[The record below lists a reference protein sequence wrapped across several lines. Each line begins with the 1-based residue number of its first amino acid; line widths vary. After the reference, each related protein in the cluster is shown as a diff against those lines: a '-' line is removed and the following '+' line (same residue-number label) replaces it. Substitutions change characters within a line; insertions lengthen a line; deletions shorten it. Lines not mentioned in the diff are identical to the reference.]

1 MTESMPFAG
10 IATFL
15 KSPFV
20 PEPVAADGEVVI
32 VGVPY
37 DEGTTGRA
45 GAREGPRALRAIST
59 NWAYRDG
66 AEPYW
71 DGEAGVSLLG
81 GVRLVD
87 AGDVDLAPTASA
99 DTNHTRI
106 ADRIAAIVR
115 AGLFPVVLGG
125 DHSITYPVL
134 QGVIRGRSEA
144 AGGPEASGSNVLG
157 GSEAGADKES
167 GARRA
172 LHLVQF
178 DAHMDYWD
186 DIGGERFTHA
196 SPIIRAHEEGLI
208 QGVTQYGIRGLHTQA
223 DNVALARER
232 GVASVW
238 CQQAKQEL
246 VTHGVERLVEH
257 IEPGADVWV
266 TFDIDCLDPAV
277 APGTGTPEPGG
288 FTYYEAKTLLLA
300 VAGRANIVGMDL
312 VEVNPLYDPG
322 QLAALHGARLILDL
336 WARCSSGAAGRVPQ
350 RGGPPPP
357 ARVGP
362 ELPVS
367 IQRLSIRVRLA
378 CDSRVEA
385 GFFAAAATAL
395 YF

>member
-1 MTESMPFAG
+1 MPFGG

-15 KSPFV
+15 KAPFV
-20 PEPVAADGEVVI
+20 PEPAATDGEVAI

-59 NWAYRDG
+59 NWAYREG

-81 GVRLVD
+81 GVRFVD
-87 AGDVDLAPTASA
+87 AGDVAMAPTASA

-106 ADRIAAIVR
+106 AGRVAEIVR

-134 QGVIRGRSEA
+134 QGVAWGRAEA
-144 AGGPEASGSNVLG
+144 RP
-157 GSEAGADKES
+157 GAVE
-167 GARRA
+167 GAA
-172 LHLVQF
+172 TPAAFSLVQF
-178 DAHMDYWD
+178 DAHMDYWEE
-186 DIGGERFTHA
+186 IGGERYTHA
-196 SPIIRAHEEGLI
+196 SPIIRAHEQGLV
-208 QGVTQYGIRGLHTQA
+208 QRVTQYGIRGLHTAA
-223 DNVALARER
+223 DNVALALER
-232 GVASVW
+232 GVATLW
-238 CQQAKQEL
+238 CEQAKREL
-246 VTHGVERLVEH
+246 GEHGVERLVEH
-257 IEPGADVWV
+257 IDPGADIWV

-322 QLAALHGARLILDL
+322 QLAALHGARLIMDL
-336 WARCSSGAAGRVPQ
+336 VGAVFDR
-350 RGGPPPP
+350 RGDG
-357 ARVGP
+357 
-362 ELPVS
+362 
-367 IQRLSIRVRLA
+367 
-378 CDSRVEA
+378 
-385 GFFAAAATAL
+385 
-395 YF
+395 